1 MMDYNPLN
9 ILNKQTNNWG
19 EKGKLLLTVEWNLI
33 NVEGIR
39 KLENYHL
46 ENNKIISEKIT

>member
-1 MMDYNPLN
+1 MDYNPLN
-9 ILNKQTNNWG
+9 ILNEQTNNWG
-19 EKGKLLLTVEWNLI
+19 IKRKLLFTIEWHLI

-46 ENNKIISEKIT
+46 ANNKIISKRIT